1 MIIKN
6 YIIKKLRHHVK
17 NLFQNQPATGFLKN
31 SYSVIFREFK
41 GKRLWSSLSLVSL
54 RKPDI
59 IHVKH
64 LVFRHLCVRLV
75 LLEIF
80 IFNLIALGHIYQGL
94 ILPIKRKLFVI
105 WSRWL
110 HHHNKQ
116 LPVRIKGWKFES
128 CKRAAGAQW
137 TVSLTQ
143 LFQGIVYDF
152 LAHSG
157 LGERNTGLKGVKARF
172 IFLQIKLIKI

>member
-6 YIIKKLRHHVK
+6 YVIKKLRHHVK
-17 NLFQNQPATGFLKN
+17 NLFQNQPATGFLKD

-41 GKRLWSSLSLVSL
+41 GKRLWSSLSLVEL

-64 LVFRHLCVRLV
+64 LVCHHRCVRLV

-94 ILPIKRKLFVI
+94 ILLIKRKLFVI
-105 WSRWL
+105 WSR
-110 HHHNKQ
+110 
-116 LPVRIKGWKFES
+116 
-128 CKRAAGAQW
+128 
-137 TVSLTQ
+137 
-143 LFQGIVYDF
+143 
-152 LAHSG
+152 
-157 LGERNTGLKGVKARF
+157 
-172 IFLQIKLIKI
+172 